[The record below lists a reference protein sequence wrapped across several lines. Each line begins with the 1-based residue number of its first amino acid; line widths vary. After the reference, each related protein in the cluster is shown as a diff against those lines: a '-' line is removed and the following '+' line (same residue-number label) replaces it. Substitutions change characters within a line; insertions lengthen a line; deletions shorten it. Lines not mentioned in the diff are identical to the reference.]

1 MAKIELPGL
10 DGRDKSTRLWSIA
23 LRPSLA
29 QKIEKSGGMLRFLD
43 NTPGPNPKLII
54 DTCYMQVGLIMLKD
68 NYMVSK
74 YCSGRICNN

>member
-43 NTPGPNPKLII
+43 NTSGPNPKLIL
-54 DTCYMQVGLIMLKD
+54 DTCYLKVGLIMLKE
-68 NYMVSK
+68 NYKVSK
-74 YCSGRICNN
+74 YYSGRI